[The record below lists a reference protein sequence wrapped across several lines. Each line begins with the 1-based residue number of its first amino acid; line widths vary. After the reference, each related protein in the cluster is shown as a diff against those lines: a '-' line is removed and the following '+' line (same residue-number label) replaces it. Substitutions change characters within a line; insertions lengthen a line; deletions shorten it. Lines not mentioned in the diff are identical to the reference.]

1 MSNQKLNIF
10 IDVLRNSDIE
20 MIEENY
26 LLCDEEFNKLNEYI
40 QVLKRDDFHTT
51 KAKGDYFEEFI
62 HYVLKCTNI
71 FRSMNNIRT
80 HTNEIDIRAEF
91 TLPAQEVAKYYQFEG
106 NLTLFFECKNFVR
119 KKVGVDDIGKFY
131 SLLATSKKDIGII
144 VSPNGI
150 TGQSWRD
157 GSGLCKKIALIH
169 GTKILS
175 ITFEDLLKLKN
186 KSLFTILKEKVI
198 EIEEDFNIEK
208 HIKHH
213 ELEGKL

>member
-80 HTNEIDIRAEF
+80 RTNEIDIRAEF

-119 KKVGVDDIGKFY
+119 KK
-131 SLLATSKKDIGII
+131 
-144 VSPNGI
+144 
-150 TGQSWRD
+150 
-157 GSGLCKKIALIH
+157 
-169 GTKILS
+169 
-175 ITFEDLLKLKN
+175 
-186 KSLFTILKEKVI
+186 
-198 EIEEDFNIEK
+198 
-208 HIKHH
+208 
-213 ELEGKL
+213 

>member
-10 IDVLRNSDIE
+10 KDVLRNSDIE

-26 LLCDEEFNKLNEYI
+26 LLSDEEFNRLQEYI
-40 QVLKRDDFHTT
+40 QVLNRDDFQTT
-51 KAKGDYFEEFI
+51 KEKGDYFEEFI
-62 HYVLKCTNI
+62 NYILNCTNI
-71 FRSMNNIRT
+71 FRCMNNIRT

-91 TLPAQEVAKYYQFEG
+91 TLPAQEVAKYYQFDE
-106 NLTLFFECKNFVR
+106 NLTLFFECKNYLR
-119 KKVGVDDIGKFY
+119 KKVGVEHIGKFF
-131 SLLATSKKDIGII
+131 SLLVTSKKDIGIL

-175 ITFEDLLKLKN
+175 LTFDDLLKLKN

-208 HIKHH
+208 YITHH
-213 ELEGKL
+213 DLEGKL